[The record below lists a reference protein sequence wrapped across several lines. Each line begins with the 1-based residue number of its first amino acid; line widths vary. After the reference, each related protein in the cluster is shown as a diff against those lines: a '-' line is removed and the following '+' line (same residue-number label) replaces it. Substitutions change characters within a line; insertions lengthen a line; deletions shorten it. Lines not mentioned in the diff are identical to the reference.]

1 MRKFRTSFSGYNKD
15 DVNAFVSEV
24 IQEYEAILQKLRTS
38 TADMECLN
46 KELERYRGLEKTL
59 NDTLLVAQE
68 TSANAHKAAVAEG
81 KLIVEEAKN
90 NASRIINNSLIRAQR
105 IENEAEDL
113 KRKVSSYKKR
123 FTALVESQLD
133 ELNRYDD
140 RL

>member
-1 MRKFRTSFSGYNKD
+1 MKKFRTSFSGYNKE

-24 IQEYEAILQKLRTS
+24 IQEYEAILQKLRNS
-38 TADMECLN
+38 TKEMECLN
-46 KELERYRGLEKTL
+46 KELERYKGLERTL

-81 KLIVEEAKN
+81 KLIIEEAKN
-90 NASRIINNSLIRAQR
+90 NASRIINNSLVRAQS

-113 KRKVSSYKKR
+113 KRKVASYKKR

-133 ELNRYDD
+133 EINKYDD

>member
-1 MRKFRTSFSGYNKD
+1 MKKFRTSFSGYNKD

-81 KLIVEEAKN
+81 KLIIEEAKN
-90 NASRIINNSLIRAQR
+90 NASRIINNSLVRAQN

-113 KRKVSSYKKR
+113 KRKVASYKKR

-133 ELNRYDD
+133 EINKYDD